1 MAIVGWAELIV
12 LVAILIFLALLYRV
26 YWVRK
31 RNLVAGLIF
40 LILGS
45 AFCLFTGLG
54 AFVALWDHFQRIG
67 MPFQVFEYV
76 NVAFAAAW
84 VIVWNGLG
92 IYYLLTAIKALRVMG
107 SRVLKYRVPR
117 S

>member
-1 MAIVGWAELIV
+1 MGIVVGWPEIV
-12 LVAILIFLALLYRV
+12 LVAILILLGILYRV

-54 AFVALWDHFQRIG
+54 AFVALWDHLQRIG

-76 NVAFAAAW
+76 TVAFAAALA
-84 VIVWNGLG
+84 ILWNGLG